1 MSGLTP
7 SQALRPEN
15 VSKVL
20 EAQEK
25 RLRLLP
31 EKDRK
36 FAFQKSDE
44 VRVRVY
50 HPGGGVSGMYARSME
65 PSFTEEIF
73 EIFRRIPGQP
83 RKLARREAGWE
94 AWLAN
99 LLLLFLALYLV
110 KALDR
115 FGGELVNQRFYREQ
129 LALVRRA
136 AERFLVTE

>member
-1 MSGLTP
+1 M
-7 SQALRPEN
+7 QALKSEN

-36 FAFQKSDE
+36 FAFQKGDE
-44 VRVRVY
+44 VRVRIY
-50 HPGGGVSGMYARSME
+50 HPGGGVAGMYPRTME

-83 RKLARREAGWE
+83 RKSKEAEFSIKFWGRV
-94 AWLAN
+94 
-99 LLLLFLALYLV
+99 FLALYLI

-129 LALVRRA
+129 LVLVRRA
-136 AERFLVTE
+136 AERFLQTE